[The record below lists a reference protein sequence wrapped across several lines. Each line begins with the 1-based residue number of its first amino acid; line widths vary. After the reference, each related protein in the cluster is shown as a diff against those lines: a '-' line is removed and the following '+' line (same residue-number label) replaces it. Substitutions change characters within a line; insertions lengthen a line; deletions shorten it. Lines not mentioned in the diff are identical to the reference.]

1 VVTQALLPTA
11 DGGGRVPALEILFP
25 DDAVRN
31 LIRQAKVE
39 QVYSVMQTGTA
50 RGMQTMEQS
59 LADLTLR
66 GVVTLDVAL
75 SRSSRPEQLY
85 GLLERAGF
93 QVPGAPEAAPAGLRV
108 AEA

>member
-1 VVTQALLPTA
+1 M
-11 DGGGRVPALEILFP
+11 PALEILFP

-39 QVYSVMQTGTA
+39 QVYSVMQTGTG

-59 LADLTLR
+59 LADLALR
-66 GVVTLDVAL
+66 GVISTEVAV
-75 SRSSRPEQLY
+75 SRSSRPEQLL

-93 QVPGAPEAAPAGLRV
+93 DVAVPAEQPTAVAANLRV
-108 AEA
+108 AGG